1 MILWVNGAFGSGKTT
16 LTEVLLKRM
25 PEAVLFDP
33 EYIGYCIREWVP
45 VPTGDFQ
52 DLPIWRHLV
61 IDVALALRKF
71 HADVLIVPMTLV
83 VGQYYQEVVSGLR
96 DAGEDVVHVFLDV
109 PADVLRERIDKQV
122 LHPGS
127 PELDAEARAFRLKN
141 VDRCVA
147 AAERQPADTLML
159 RSDLLSPDQLGDA
172 VMERMAGSSG

>member
-33 EYIGYCIREWVP
+33 EYIGYCIKEWVP

-96 DAGEDVVHVFLDV
+96 DAGEAVVHVFLDV
-109 PADVLRERIDKQV
+109 PRMSCGSASTSRYCTREAPNWTPRRV
-122 LHPGS
+122 PSGS
-127 PELDAEARAFRLKN
+127 RTLT
-141 VDRCVA
+141 A
-147 AAERQPADTLML
+147 AWRPLSTSQPT
-159 RSDLLSPDQLGDA
+159 RSCSALT
-172 VMERMAGSSG
+172 SSALIS